1 LVIAYF
7 PGASSAQ
14 VEDQVTNKLEEYLFQ
29 FEEVRKG
36 KTYSTTQDGLVVVNV
51 ELNQKVKAPD
61 EFWNK
66 LRHQLLVAR
75 QIDFP
80 AGVRGPVVN
89 SDFGDTEA
97 MIIGVE
103 SDEASYEQLK
113 EYAETLEDLYQ
124 NSSGCIQNQTYWRA
138 KRTSGGNGHFTT
150 TRSIWINAWECSERI
165 AIPKCCQSNR

>member
-1 LVIAYF
+1 MNFIKASLKYKQVTVSVLLLFFFVGVNSLLNMPRREDPKITVRQGLVIAYF

-14 VEDQVTNKLEEYLFQ
+14 VEDQVTNKLEQYLFQ
-29 FEEVRKG
+29 FEEVRKA

-51 ELNQKVKAPD
+51 ELTEKVKAPD

-66 LRHQLLVAR
+66 LRHQLLVAK

-103 SDEASYEQLK
+103 SDEASYE
-113 EYAETLEDLYQ
+113 
-124 NSSGCIQNQTYWRA
+124 
-138 KRTSGGNGHFTT
+138 
-150 TRSIWINAWECSERI
+150 
-165 AIPKCCQSNR
+165 